1 MRTNNRAT
9 AEKFTNI
16 AADLIHE
23 SEFITRA
30 KAFNERKSEIEESL
44 NTFGETLDYQRKEIM
59 MKTLTFYCYRYY
71 HCCRAWLNY
80 R

>member
-9 AEKFTNI
+9 AEIFANI
-16 AADLIHE
+16 AADLIPE

-30 KAFNERKSEIEESL
+30 KAFNERRSEIEESL

-59 MKTLTFYCYRYY
+59 MKTFYCYRYH
-71 HCCRAWLNY
+71 HCCRAWLTY